1 MKLPNFEIT
10 LETDRL
16 SQDYEDACQRLVR
29 LRLKKAQEKEVP
41 RVILHC
47 CGSEAA
53 YNPYYT
59 LVSRHLCGQ
68 HTLKMAFQFAL
79 WGLFRQMG
87 EDDGSGQDQTDD
99 DRNDEMPM
107 RKIVNLAK
115 LYGGLVAESAL
126 SLHILKVGSRNHF
139 YSIKASID

>member
-1 MKLPNFEIT
+1 MG
-10 LETDRL
+10 
-16 SQDYEDACQRLVR
+16 

-53 YNPYYT
+53 YNLYYT
-59 LVSRHLCGQ
+59 LVARHLCGR
-68 HTLKMAFQFAL
+68 HSLKMAFQFSL

-87 EDDGSGQDQTDD
+87 EDDGSSQGQTDD
-99 DRNDEMPM
+99 GGDDEIPM

-115 LYGGLVAESAL
+115 LYGSLVAENAL
-126 SLHILKVGSRNHF
+126 SLYILKVSTRSH
-139 YSIKASID
+139 SHPIKPSID